1 MAVLQFMKNKQDTV
15 PILFNGG
22 MYGTF
27 LHWALYYFS
36 GLTDLTSPHTNL
48 GNSHLFQGLHLINI
62 NGWREYVNDPHQYSK
77 LVRLHPK
84 VSADQSAVK
93 TINEILESVNRTIV
107 IYHTEDYLLLA
118 INNKFEKIWAH
129 GWLVEWQA
137 DFVDNLL
144 NWNKSNLNEMEP
156 WELREFLSLYIYQQH
171 NSETGYKYMCTYV
184 NPKVYKLDIHDLIN
198 NFKDTIINLLCYCK
212 LPLIRNNFDE
222 VYQEWIALQKHIE
235 KDKIVNTIVDSII
248 NNYTFTWADQNL
260 TLVDEAIVQM
270 RLRELHKLDLLCYN
284 LNVFPT
290 NTNNLRKLLVDV

>member
-1 MAVLQFMKNKQDTV
+1 
-15 PILFNGG
+15 

-27 LHWALYYFS
+27 LHWALSYFS

-48 GNSHLFQGLHLINI
+48 GNSHLFRGLHLINI
-62 NGWREYVNDPHQYSK
+62 NGWREYVNNTHQYSK
-77 LVRLHPK
+77 LVRLHPRTSEEES
-84 VSADQSAVK
+84 VVK
-93 TINEILESVNRTIV
+93 TINEVLESVNRAIV
-107 IYHTEDYLLLA
+107 IYHAEDYLLLA
-118 INNKFEKIWAH
+118 LNNKFEKIWAH

-171 NSETGYKYMCTYV
+171 NSETKYKDMCTYV

-222 VYQEWIALQKHIE
+222 VCQEWIALQKHIE

-270 RLRELHKLDLLCYN
+270 SLRELHKLDLLCYN

>member
-1 MAVLQFMKNKQDTV
+1 
-15 PILFNGG
+15 

-27 LHWALYYFS
+27 LHWALSYFS

-48 GNSHLFQGLHLINI
+48 GNSHLFRGLHLINI
-62 NGWREYVNDPHQYSK
+62 NGWREYVNNTHQYSK
-77 LVRLHPK
+77 LVRLHPRTSEEES
-84 VSADQSAVK
+84 VVK
-93 TINEILESVNRTIV
+93 TINEVLESVNRAIV
-107 IYHTEDYLLLA
+107 IYHAEDYLLLA
-118 INNKFEKIWAH
+118 LNNKFEKILAH

-171 NSETGYKYMCTYV
+171 NSETKYKDMCTYV

-222 VYQEWIALQKHIE
+222 VCQEWIALQKHIE

>member
-1 MAVLQFMKNKQDTV
+1 
-15 PILFNGG
+15 

-27 LHWALYYFS
+27 LHWALSYFS

-48 GNSHLFQGLHLINI
+48 GNSHLFRGLHLINI
-62 NGWREYVNDPHQYSK
+62 NGWREYVNNTHQYSK
-77 LVRLHPK
+77 LVRLHPRTSEEES
-84 VSADQSAVK
+84 VVK
-93 TINEILESVNRTIV
+93 TINEVLESVNRAIV
-107 IYHTEDYLLLA
+107 IYHAEDYLLLA
-118 INNKFEKIWAH
+118 LNNKFEKIWAH

-171 NSETGYKYMCTYV
+171 NSETKYKDMCTYV
-184 NPKVYKLDIHDLIN
+184 NPKVYKIDIHDLIN
-198 NFKDTIINLLCYCK
+198 NYKDTIINLLCYCK

-222 VYQEWIALQKHIE
+222 VCQEWIALQKHIE